1 MVLCVSAIVNSPVEQ
16 LADGT
21 NAPDCQSLEL
31 TDGWYIIR
39 ANIDAPICRAL
50 KKGKLRLG
58 YKIAISGAKV
68 CMQGMNAQ

>member
-1 MVLCVSAIVNSPVEQ
+1 MVLCVSAIIDSPVNQ

-21 NAPDCQSLEL
+21 NEL